1 MGGPTFT
8 GSSMSMLGDV
18 DDEDGMYGGG
28 PVEASASD
36 RVVGKYILRDTLGKG
51 VEGKVKL
58 GVDMETGEEVALKI
72 VDLTE
77 ARRRSRQWKSVQK
90 EIAIMTRA
98 KHENVRGGRRKE
110 SVGARSGARERES
123 EVEGGGRDP
132 YEILVSSQGTVGR
145 LLSVVGIASRE
156 RRNARWGSLGVGCVC
171 TRVTSTVPFA
181 SLHPRRLTP

>member
-18 DDEDGMYGGG
+18 DDEDGMYGGEGCG
-28 PVEASASD
+28 PVEPSASD

-58 GVDMETGEEVALKI
+58 GIDMETGEEVALKI

-98 KHENVRGGRRKE
+98 KHENVRRGGRERDE
-110 SVGARSGARERES
+110 RVGARLGAGARERES
-123 EVEGGGRDP
+123 ERAMWKEGG
-132 YEILVSSQGTVGR
+132 ENLVSSLEPRCGG
-145 LLSVVGIASRE
+145 SVVECAMV
-156 RRNARWGSLGVGCVC
+156 W
-171 TRVTSTVPFA
+171 
-181 SLHPRRLTP
+181 

>member
-1 MGGPTFT
+1 MKGESPGDDPLRTASGRPMGGSMGGNMGGPTFT

-18 DDEDGMYGGG
+18 DDEDGMYGGEGCG
-28 PVEASASD
+28 PVEPSASD

-58 GVDMETGEEVALKI
+58 GIDMETGEEVALKI

-98 KHENVRGGRRKE
+98 KHENVRRGGRERDE
-110 SVGARSGARERES
+110 RVGARLGAGARERES
-123 EVEGGGRDP
+123 DVEGGGREP
-132 YEILVSSQGTVGR
+132 CLE
-145 LLSVVGIASRE
+145 SR
-156 RRNARWGSLGVGCVC
+156 AKVRWVGC
-171 TRVTSTVPFA
+171 
-181 SLHPRRLTP
+181 